1 MMKLLLRA
9 TLALSLLLPVAAAAQ
24 QRQDMSRALDL
35 ERRGDYAGAAAT
47 YKVVLR
53 SRPGDPAALLGLE
66 RSLLPLNRSDEML
79 GVLQS
84 ALAAAPTNGAVFGI
98 ALRTWAAAGRL
109 DSVQALALR
118 WARIAPT
125 DETPYREWGGAEL
138 LRQNRAGARAA
149 YLQGRAQ
156 LRRPDALA
164 AELAQ
169 LAVAEGDY
177 PEALQEWLLAARR
190 FPGYRGSAVA
200 TLGQAPDAIQPILLK
215 DLAKEAD
222 FLSRRLEAE
231 LRAHWGDP
239 DGAVRVLT
247 AALPPDK
254 IQSIAALQAL
264 LEQLRMLRTTE
275 ARAAEA
281 RTLELLAGRSPGVQ
295 GARLR
300 LDAAQAY
307 SVAGDKENARRMLGG
322 LADDRTTPASISS
335 GAAATLIQV
344 LIGEEKLPEAQ
355 KRLQDARATLGSD
368 DYDSLRRSLVA
379 AWVKAGELARADSA
393 IAPDS
398 SIEGL
403 ALGGRIRLYRGDIAG
418 AVQRFKEAGPY
429 TRDREEATRRTALL
443 ALLQPLD
450 RDTLP
455 ELGRAL
461 LLLEQHDTAGAAAAL
476 EQVAAALPLQHGG
489 AELNLLAGRVLRQT
503 GNNKDAERLFR
514 AAAVREAPGTAP
526 AAELALADLLL
537 STERPGEAVA
547 VLEHLILTYPQSAL
561 VPQARR
567 QLDEARGAVPKT

>member
-1 MMKLLLRA
+1 MRLLLRA

-35 ERRGDYAGAAAT
+35 ERRGDYAGAAAA

-53 SRPGDPAALLGLE
+53 SRPGDPSALLGLE

-84 ALAAAPTNGAVFGI
+84 ALAAAPTNGAVYGI

-109 DSVQALALR
+109 DSVRTLALR

-138 LRQNRAGARAA
+138 LQQNRAGARAA

-177 PEALQEWLLAARR
+177 PAALQEWLLAARR

-200 TLGQAPDAIQPILLK
+200 TLGQAPDAIQPVLLK
-215 DLAKEAD
+215 DLAKEPD

-231 LRAHWGDP
+231 LRARWGDP

-264 LEQLRMLRTTE
+264 LDQLRMLRTAE
-275 ARAAEA
+275 AKAAEGRA
-281 RTLELLAGRSPGVQ
+281 LELLAGRSPGVQ
-295 GARLR
+295 AARLR

-307 SVAGDKENARRMLGG
+307 SLAGDKENARRMLGG

-335 GAAATLIQV
+335 DAAATLIQV

-355 KRLQDARATLGSD
+355 KRLQDARATLAPD

-429 TRDREEATRRTALL
+429 TRDREEATHRTALL

-450 RDTLP
+450 RDSLP

-476 EQVAAALPLQHGG
+476 EQVAAALPPPQGG

-537 STERPGEAVA
+537 STDRPGEAVS

>member
-1 MMKLLLRA
+1 MSLLLRA
-9 TLALSLLLPVAAAAQ
+9 TLALSLLLPVAATAQ

-35 ERRGDYAGAAAT
+35 ERRGDYAGAAAA

-53 SRPGDPAALLGLE
+53 SRPGDPSALLGLE

-84 ALAAAPTNGAVFGI
+84 ALAAAPTNGAVYGI

-109 DSVQALALR
+109 DSVRALAVR

-177 PEALQEWLLAARR
+177 PGALQEWLLAERR

-200 TLGQAPDAIQPILLK
+200 TLGQAPDAIQPMLLK
-215 DLAKEAD
+215 DLAKEPD

-231 LRAHWGDP
+231 LRARWGDP

-264 LEQLRMLRTTE
+264 REQLRILRTTE
-275 ARAAEA
+275 AKAAEA
-281 RTLELLAGRSPGVQ
+281 RTLELLAGLSPGVQ
-295 GARLR
+295 AARLR

-355 KRLQDARATLGSD
+355 KRLQDARATLGPD
-368 DYDSLRRSLVA
+368 DYDSLRRSLAA

-450 RDTLP
+450 RDSLP

-476 EQVAAALPLQHGG
+476 EQVAAALPPQHGG
-489 AELNLLAGRVLRQT
+489 AELNLLAGRVLRGT

-514 AAAVREAPGTAP
+514 AAAVPGAPGTAP

-537 STERPGEAVA
+537 STERPGEAVS